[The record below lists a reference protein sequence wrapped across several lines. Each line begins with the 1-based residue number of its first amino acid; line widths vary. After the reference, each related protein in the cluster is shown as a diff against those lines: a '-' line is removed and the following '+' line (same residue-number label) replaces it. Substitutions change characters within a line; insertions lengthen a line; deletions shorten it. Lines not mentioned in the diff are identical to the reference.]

1 MIKKLAKSIREYKK
15 ETILTPLSVAM
26 EVVLEV
32 IVPYFMALLIDEG
45 IYKSSIDSTVRIGLT
60 LIAFTVLSLL
70 FGVLSGM
77 FAAKAGSGFAK
88 NLRKDLYYKVQDFS
102 FSNIDK
108 LNGYSLFFI

>member
-15 ETILTPLSVAM
+15 VTILTPLSVAV

-45 IYKSSIDSTVRIGLT
+45 INKSSMDNTIRIGIALV
-60 LIAFTVLSLL
+60 AFTVLSLF
-70 FGVLSGM
+70 FGAISGM

-88 NLRKDLYYKVQDFS
+88 NLRKDLYYKVQKSRKWICKKF
-102 FSNIDK
+102 K
-108 LNGYSLFFI
+108 KRFIL